1 MPNLELEHLRN
12 FAAAARRGGFNVPFF
27 RQDGNTGEYHRTGKD
42 NTAAMNG
49 QKLAC
54 DPVDAITGW
63 QKFEK
68 KVPVY
73 QIGRVADGYQ
83 PPSREELGDLDEFG
97 WENGK
102 DPWTRI
108 DLLPFW
114 DVETREVLL
123 FSAANKGSRDAVAH
137 LVEAYINNMGVHPED
152 LNKVPLVE
160 LEADSYINKHGKKIF
175 YPIFAIIDW
184 IERPA
189 AVRRILP
196 PPVKMLE
203 LTAAPTAMPAPPPS
217 PTRSDQRTPAV
228 AKSKPKKLEAGG
240 RVPDM
245 DDEIPF
251 APEWRG

>member
-1 MPNLELEHLRN
+1 MPELEHLRN
-12 FAAAARRGGFNVPFF
+12 FAAAARRGGFGVPFF
-27 RQDGNTGEYHRTGKD
+27 KLDGNNGEYRRSGKS
-42 NTAAMNG
+42 NTDPMNH

-54 DPVDAITGW
+54 DPVDAMSGW

-73 QIGRVADGYQ
+73 QIGRVASGYQ
-83 PPSREELGDLDEFG
+83 PVAREELGDLDEEF
-97 WENGK
+97 WPDGK
-102 DPWTRI
+102 DPWKRI

-114 DVETREVLL
+114 DIESREVLL
-123 FSAANKGSRDAVAH
+123 FSAANKGSRDAVAQ
-137 LVEAYINNMGVHPED
+137 LVAAYINDIEAHPED

-160 LEADSYINKHGKKIF
+160 LESDSYTNNHGKTIF

-196 PPVKMLE
+196 PPVKLLE
-203 LTAAPTAMPAPPPS
+203 LTAVPTAVAAPTK
-217 PTRSDQRTPAV
+217 SDQRAPAV
-228 AKSKPKKLEAGG
+228 AKSRPKKSEGCAP
-240 RVPDM
+240 VPDM

-251 APEWRG
+251 